1 MVFLKKEKKKKEK
14 REKKEIHSRQKAEK
28 KVASNGTVLCL
39 VRGMGIAL
47 AITCIIFI
55 GFGILLTY
63 TSLSEESLP
72 VVSLVCTALSAAA
85 AGYDWAACM
94 KKKGLLWGALAGLVY
109 AVLLYLIT
117 SLAADSFALELSG
130 LMTVV
135 VAVAAGAIG
144 GILGVN
150 KR

>member
-1 MVFLKKEKKKKEK
+1 M
-14 REKKEIHSRQKAEK
+14 
-28 KVASNGTVLCL
+28 NGNTALCL
-39 VRGMGIAL
+39 ARGMAIAF

-63 TSLSEESLP
+63 TSLSEEVLP
-72 VVSLVCTALSAAA
+72 VVSLGCTALSAAA

-94 KKKGLLWGALAGLVY
+94 KKKGIFWGALAGVVY

-117 SLAADSFALELSG
+117 SLAGDSFKLELSG
-130 LMTVV
+130 IMTLI
-135 VAVAAGAIG
+135 VAVAAGAVG

-150 KR
+150 RKN

>member
-1 MVFLKKEKKKKEK
+1 MV
-14 REKKEIHSRQKAEK
+14 
-28 KVASNGTVLCL
+28 NGNTCLCL
-39 VRGMGIAL
+39 IRGMAIAF

-63 TSLSEESLP
+63 TDLSEESLP
-72 VVSLVCTALSAAA
+72 LVSLVCTALSAVA

-94 KKKGLLWGALAGLVY
+94 KKKGLLWGLAAGVVY

-117 SLAADSFALELSG
+117 SLAGNSFTLQLSG
-130 LMTVV
+130 IMTLI
-135 VAVAAGAIG
+135 VALAAGGIG

-150 KR
+150 RKN

>member
-1 MVFLKKEKKKKEK
+1 MKKEGKQKPKKKTETTMNDGKT
-14 REKKEIHSRQKAEK
+14 
-28 KVASNGTVLCL
+28 GLCL
-39 VRGMGIAL
+39 VRGIAVAF

-72 VVSLVCTALSAAA
+72 LVSLVCTALSAAA

-94 KKKGLLWGALAGLVY
+94 KKKGILWGMAAGAVY
-109 AVLLYLIT
+109 TVLLYLVT
-117 SLAADSFALELSG
+117 SLASDRFAVELSSV
-130 LMTVV
+130 MTL
-135 VAVAAGAIG
+135 AVALAGGAVG

-150 KR
+150 RK